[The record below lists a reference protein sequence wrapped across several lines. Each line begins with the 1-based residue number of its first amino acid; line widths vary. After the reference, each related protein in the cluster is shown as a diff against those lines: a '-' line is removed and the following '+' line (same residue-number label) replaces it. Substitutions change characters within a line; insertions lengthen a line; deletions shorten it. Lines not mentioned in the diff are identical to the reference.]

1 MLRQG
6 IVPPSKSGRQMR
18 LDEMHTACGCYASIC
33 QPTCVATTPSRT
45 FGATRR
51 PIQGPEPVKVRHLK
65 DVILRKYRLVV
76 KTFGYIG
83 WSLFWLLIWDVLVT
97 IDFMLFLNSKFTL
110 PLIPLSLMGSALVVL
125 VSFRNSSAYNRWWEA
140 RTLWGA
146 LVNSSRSF
154 ARQTLTLIDDPDDGL
169 NPVKA
174 TLLRRHIA
182 YINCLAAHLKGE
194 KCPQELVAFIPEA
207 EFERHHGSNNFANDI
222 LSGSAAL
229 LAREYQEGRLD
240 SIRLARLESTLV
252 DLSNAQGGMERI
264 ANTPLPYPYVYFP
277 RLFITLFCLIV
288 PVGLVESLE
297 WFTPLASTVVGFML
311 LAIERIGTDLQSPFR
326 FSEHQ
331 IQMDTICETIERNLE
346 SMQRGAQSAE
356 AVSA

>member
-1 MLRQG
+1 M
-6 IVPPSKSGRQMR
+6 
-18 LDEMHTACGCYASIC
+18 
-33 QPTCVATTPSRT
+33 
-45 FGATRR
+45 
-51 PIQGPEPVKVRHLK
+51 K
-65 DVILRKYRLVV
+65 DAIARKYRLVV

-97 IDFMLFLNSKFTL
+97 VEFMLFFETQFTL
-110 PLIPLSLMGSALVVL
+110 PLMPLTLLGSALVVL

-140 RTLWGA
+140 RTLWGM
-146 LVNSSRSF
+146 LVNSSRSYG
-154 ARQTLTLIDDPDDGL
+154 RQVLALIDDGEEGV

-182 YINCLAAHLKGE
+182 YVNCLAAHLKGRP
-194 KCPQELVAFIPEA
+194 CPDELMAFIPPN
-207 EFERHHGSNNFANDI
+207 EFERRNKSNNFANDI
-222 LSGSAAL
+222 LTGSAAML
-229 LAREYQEGRLD
+229 SREYKAGRLD
-240 SIRLARLESTLV
+240 SIRLARLESTMV

-277 RLFITLFCLIV
+277 RLFLSLFCLIV
-288 PVGLVESLE
+288 PVGLVETLG

-346 SMQRGAQSAE
+346 SMQRDAQCE
-356 AVSA
+356 RLVVSQE